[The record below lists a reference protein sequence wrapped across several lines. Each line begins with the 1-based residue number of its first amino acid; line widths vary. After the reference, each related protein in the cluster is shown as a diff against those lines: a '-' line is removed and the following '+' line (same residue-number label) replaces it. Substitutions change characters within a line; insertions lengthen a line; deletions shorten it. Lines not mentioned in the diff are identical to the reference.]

1 MNRKQLLK
9 DAAIAVS
16 LANLCFIVSWNDLLD
31 SAPRDAFNVYN
42 RNSFVTIIL
51 NVLFLAALFWGA
63 CTLARRSTNP
73 FWLKLGGWL
82 LPLVLMIPLDG
93 VLSILSPDFSL
104 LKLFSLLK
112 VGYFNPTERML
123 IGTVLVLLAAFLLAR
138 RFKIA
143 ISAVGSLALISLG
156 RPEPVWLAIV
166 MMLVILLMLA
176 RWHRAVLRVAST
188 GLLLLTPFVLIT
200 FLQAA
205 SFGFKFSD
213 RPPSPLIQGARTKP
227 RVLWMVF
234 DEMDQAMT
242 FSRRHASLKLPEI
255 DKLKDASVYASNA
268 YPPSDSTL
276 MSMPAMITGRFISN
290 AKVSGPADLIIQYA
304 GSSDSVLWSS
314 QTNIFDEARR
324 NDVNSAVIGW
334 YHPYCRILGQSL
346 AYCSYQEFGR
356 MPMSESMSQQ
366 LKTLVRTVPLASFYG
381 LLDEKDPEQ
390 RERRRRFM
398 ASYLGVL
405 EQTRR
410 VAVDP
415 DLGLILVH
423 WPIPHPPAI
432 FDHQTNEFEFGMQS
446 GYLGN
451 LALVDRTI
459 GELRRDLES
468 AGLWDDTIVLITSDH
483 WFRSEIHF
491 RTKEDDEALAGLTDH
506 RVPFLLKLAGQNVC
520 VPYDREFNN
529 VLVHDLLL
537 ALLRSELKSPESVV
551 RWLDN
556 NRSIGES
563 PYNYHRLSA
572 P

>member
-51 NVLFLAALFWGA
+51 NVLLLAALFWFA

-73 FWLKLGGWL
+73 IWLKLGRWV

-93 VLSILSPDFSL
+93 LLTILIPGFNL
-104 LKLFSLLK
+104 MKLFSLLK
-112 VGYFNPTERML
+112 VGYFNAPERMV
-123 IGTVLVLLAAFLLAR
+123 IGTVLIMAAAYALAPRL
-138 RFKIA
+138 KIA
-143 ISAVGSLALISLG
+143 TGAVMSLVAIFLG
-156 RPEPVWLAIV
+156 QREPVWLALV
-166 MMLVILLMLA
+166 LVILMLFSLA
-176 RWHRAVLRVAST
+176 RWRCAVVRFAST
-188 GLLLLTPFVLIT
+188 GLLILSPFIVVT
-200 FLQAA
+200 FFQAS
-205 SFGFKFSD
+205 SFGAKFSD
-213 RPPSPLIQGARTKP
+213 RPPSLLIKGTSAKP
-227 RVLWMVF
+227 RVLWLVF
-234 DEMDQAMT
+234 DELDQAML
-242 FSRRHASLKLPEI
+242 FSRRPADLKLPEI
-255 DKLKDASVYASNA
+255 DRLKEASVYASNA

-276 MSMPAMITGRFISN
+276 MSMPAMITGRFISD
-290 AKVSGPADLIIQYA
+290 AKVNGPADLFIQYA
-304 GSSDSVLWSS
+304 GSSNSVLWSS
-314 QTNIFDEARR
+314 QSNIFGEARGY
-324 NDVNSAVIGW
+324 DVNSAVIGW

-346 AYCSYQEFGR
+346 AYCHYQEFGR
-356 MPMSESMSQQ
+356 MPFGESMSQQ
-366 LKTLVRTVPLASFYG
+366 LKTLARTVPLATYCGFFE
-381 LLDEKDPEQ
+381 EKDLEQ
-390 RERRRRFM
+390 HERRRAFM
-398 ASYLGVL
+398 ISYTGVL
-405 EQTRR
+405 EHARKA
-410 VAVDP
+410 AVDR
-415 DLGLILVH
+415 DLGLIMVH

-432 FDHQTNEFEFGMQS
+432 FNHLTNEFELGMQS

-506 RVPFLLKLAGQNVC
+506 RVPFLLKLADQNVC

-537 ALLRSELKSPESVV
+537 ALLRAELKSPESVV
-551 RWLDN
+551 SWLDN